1 MHLGGGNFIW
11 SLELLQYLCAVIN
24 IADILRKVLL
34 RKNHLFIVL
43 FLLSAEA
50 TKAQAYSD
58 TLSVTIYYPCG
69 SSNIAQYPNNLHSLG
84 RFIHQLDSVGQ
95 LYVITPISLSLTA
108 STSPDGGIN
117 VNRLIAHRRGLSALD
132 YLNNHSESFRT
143 ITSSTPCHVEELT
156 TNHLRS
162 KTQWANY
169 PTLRFAKVYLHI
181 QGETKD
187 TLVAEAQ
194 PDTCITTNDD
204 NLEEET
210 PVVAVQ
216 PEAEPQLDAK
226 PSMVTT
232 SRPVLFV
239 KTNLLY
245 DLATFVNV
253 SVEVPLSRRLTAE
266 ATLVYPWWRSTAK
279 HKTVQM
285 RYVAITPRYYFK
297 NTDKP
302 YTSFFA
308 GLTAGSGTYDL
319 QWTRRGVQGTLW
331 HVSPTFGYSH
341 YISKR
346 WKMEYSASVGYV
358 QTHYHKYTQTADTP
372 YGEIKVHDYPW
383 VSHVLRTVL
392 PTSLNVSLVYS
403 FNKLKKVLHHEP

>member
-1 MHLGGGNFIW
+1 M
-11 SLELLQYLCAVIN
+11 
-24 IADILRKVLL
+24 
-34 RKNHLFIVL
+34 

-50 TKAQAYSD
+50 TKAQVYSD

-169 PTLRFAKVYLHI
+169 PPLRYTKVSLHI

-187 TLVAEAQ
+187 NLVADAQ
-194 PDTCITTNDD
+194 PDTCITSNDD

-216 PEAEPQLDAK
+216 PEAEPQLEVKQSLVA
-226 PSMVTT
+226 T

-319 QWTRRGVQGTLW
+319 QWTRRGVQGSLW